1 MENLDLD
8 IDNYDYEDI
17 LNLFKLNINFQEYDL
32 KNAKKQLL
40 NMHPDKSGLDKKY
53 FLFFSA
59 AYKMLYRIYQ
69 FREKAKLSENK
80 DLDYENTDYTVIYK
94 NNNRK

>member
-1 MENLDLD
+1 METLDLN

-17 LNLFKLNINFQEYDL
+17 LNLFKLNINFGESEL

-53 FLFFSA
+53 FLFFSS
-59 AYKMLYRIYQ
+59 AYKMVYRIYQ
-69 FREKAKLSENK
+69 FRM
-80 DLDYENTDYTVIYK
+80 
-94 NNNRK
+94 